1 MWYTVCGILYSSGI
15 LYTVRALHLLFSSA
29 LGGAQ
34 DGLLH
39 WSHWS
44 YPVVLNAVVG
54 VTPLALH
61 PIGRVSG
68 YSVSGF
74 YSIYRVTLYIG
85 VLFSLYRVTASSL

>member
-44 YPVVLNAVVG
+44 YSVVLNAVVG
-54 VTPLALH
+54 VTPLA
-61 PIGRVSG
+61 GC
-68 YSVSGF
+68 
-74 YSIYRVTLYIG
+74 RVTLCRASTKYIG
-85 VLFSLYRVTASSL
+85 LLYI